1 MPETD
6 RSRDRKTVRLYFE
19 DVYRTEFE
27 AAVVAGAVVEGRP
40 ALALDRTC
48 FYPEA
53 GGQPWDTGTIN
64 GVPVLNVL
72 EEGETILHVLE
83 RDPDPA
89 VQAGGPVVGRIDW
102 PRRFDHMQQHS
113 GQHILSQAFLEVL
126 DGETQSFHLG
136 AEFSTLE
143 IGLAKVEEE
152 ELAKVELLANK
163 VVQEDKEM
171 RTYFVTQDKIGEV
184 PFRRPPKKE
193 GLIRVVEVAGFDYS
207 ACGGTHCR
215 RTGEVGLIKVVR
227 WERIRGNLRF
237 EFLCGGRAVADAIR
251 KGRMVRQMA
260 GRMNLPEQD
269 LAGGVERL
277 AQEGKNLRK
286 SIQAARARLLE
297 YEARDIAGK
306 ATGPLIRE
314 IFKDRLPEEAK
325 LLALNLIRQGRF
337 IVIYGLSGPER
348 DHIILARS
356 ESLAIDLREVGRA
369 VSTLVEGKGGGG
381 PSLVEIVTDRREKL
395 EQALDLAAALVR
407 ERLA

>member
-1 MPETD
+1 MAKNIAPA
-6 RSRDRKTVRLYFE
+6 KRLYFE
-19 DVYRTEFE
+19 DAYRTDFE
-27 AAVVAGAVVEGRP
+27 AKVLARIARQGRP
-40 ALALDRTC
+40 ALALDQTC
-48 FYPEA
+48 FYPES

-64 GVPVLNVL
+64 GVPVLQVL
-72 EEGETILHVLE
+72 EEGETILHILE
-83 RDPDPA
+83 RNPDPA
-89 VQAGGPVVGRIDW
+89 IQAGGLATGRIDW
-102 PRRFDHMQQHS
+102 PRRFNHMQQHS

-126 DGETQSFHLG
+126 NGETRSFHLG

-152 ELAKVELLANK
+152 ELERVELLANK
-163 VVQEDKEM
+163 VVQEDKEI
-171 RTYFVTQDKIGEV
+171 RTYFIAQDKIGEV

-193 GLIRVVEVAGFDYS
+193 GLIRVVEVVGFDYS

-237 EFLCGGRAVADAIR
+237 DFLCGGRAVADAIR
-251 KGRMVRQMA
+251 KGRIIRQMA
-260 GRMNLPEQD
+260 GRMSLPEQD

-277 AQEGKNLRK
+277 AQEGKSLRK

-306 ATGPLIRE
+306 AAGPLIRE

-356 ESLAIDLREVGRA
+356 DSLTIDLREVGRA
-369 VSTLVEGKGGGG
+369 VSALVEGKGGGG
-381 PSLVEIVTDRREKL
+381 PSLVEIVTDRRGKL
-395 EQALDLAAALVR
+395 EQALDLAAGLVR
-407 ERLA
+407 ESLA

>member
-1 MPETD
+1 MLPPT
-6 RSRDRKTVRLYFE
+6 TRLYFE
-19 DVYRTEFE
+19 DAYRTEFE
-27 AAVVAGAVVEGRP
+27 ASIVSRSTREERP
-40 ALALDRTC
+40 ALALDQTC
-48 FYPEA
+48 FYPES

-64 GVPVLNVL
+64 GVPVLKVL
-72 EEGETILHVLE
+72 EERETILHVLE
-83 RDPDPA
+83 RDPDSA
-89 VQAGGPVVGRIDW
+89 LQAGGSVAGRIDW
-102 PRRFDHMQQHS
+102 PRRFNHMQQHS
-113 GQHILSQAFLEVL
+113 GQHILSQCFIEVL
-126 DGETQSFHLG
+126 NGETRSFHLG
-136 AEFSTLE
+136 ADFSTLE
-143 IGLAKVEEE
+143 IGLAKLDEEGLE
-152 ELAKVELLANK
+152 KVELLANA
-163 VVQEDKEM
+163 VVQQDKDIK
-171 RTYFVTQDKIGEV
+171 TYFVAPEKISEV

-193 GLIRVVEVAGFDYS
+193 GLVRVVEVEGFDYS

-215 RTGEVGLIKVVR
+215 RTGEIGLIKITR

-251 KGRMVRQMA
+251 KGRIIRQMA
-260 GRMNLPEQD
+260 GRMSLPEQD

-306 ATGPLIRE
+306 AAGPLIRG

-356 ESLAIDLREVGRA
+356 DSLTIDLREVGRA
-369 VSTLVEGKGGGG
+369 VSALVEGKGGGG
-381 PSLVEIVTDRREKL
+381 PSLVEIITDRRGKL
-395 EQALDLAAALVR
+395 EQALDLAAGLVSTYR
-407 ERLA
+407 S